1 MQTSTPAE
9 ALSFSF
15 SPAQKKPLPARK
27 TVEQPGKA
35 SDVFDISDCS
45 FMMDVDLSQVEDVE
59 KEVVEDNVA
68 DDSFDQFE
76 LKTQETPFAERVRKR
91 LNR

>member
-9 ALSFSF
+9 SLSFSF
-15 SPAQKKPLPARK
+15 SPAQKKPLAARK
-27 TVEQPGKA
+27 VDEQPGKA

-45 FMMDVDLSQVEDVE
+45 FMMEVDQSQVDDVE
-59 KEVVEDNVA
+59 KEDVEDNVA

>member
-1 MQTSTPAE
+1 
-9 ALSFSF
+9 
-15 SPAQKKPLPARK
+15 
-27 TVEQPGKA
+27 
-35 SDVFDISDCS
+35 
-45 FMMDVDLSQVEDVE
+45 MMDVDLSQMEDVE
-59 KEVVEDNVA
+59 KEVVEEDNVA